1 MNRANPD
8 PILPLAARRRAL
20 LEEARSIEKL
30 YSTMH
35 PTEAAEA
42 ETDAKLRD
50 LYREAAAIEKQ
61 MAVLTATSPAGLIE
75 QMEALK
81 GHVASDAPEQECL
94 VDAVLRGLRRIQ
106 AHSSSELAERYQRS
120 SIIPRE
126 LDSRCPIRSHAPKSR
141 QRSEPSFEFAS

>member
-8 PILPLAARRRAL
+8 PIRPLAARRRAL
-20 LEEARSIEKL
+20 LEEARPIEKL
-30 YSTMH
+30 YATMH
-35 PTEAAEA
+35 PTEAAEV

-61 MAVLTATSPAGLIE
+61 MAGLTATSPAGLIE

-81 GHVASDAPEQECL
+81 GHVASDAPEHECL

-106 AHSSSELAERYQRS
+106 AHSSSELAARYRS
-120 SIIPRE
+120 SLVPRA
-126 LDSRCPIRSHAPKSR
+126 LDSKCPDPVPCSKVKAA
-141 QRSEPSFEFAS
+141 E

>member
-1 MNRANPD
+1 MNRADPD

-20 LEEARSIEKL
+20 LEEARPIEKL
-30 YSTMH
+30 YATMH

-61 MAVLTATSPAGLIE
+61 MAGLTATSPAGLIE

-81 GHVASDAPEQECL
+81 GHVASDAPEHECL
-94 VDAVLRGLRRIQ
+94 VDAVLRGLRKIQ
-106 AHSSSELAERYQRS
+106 AQYFPGAAARYRRTS
-120 SIIPRE
+120 VVPRE
-126 LDSRCPIRSHAPKSR
+126 LDSICPDPVPCSKVKAA
-141 QRSEPSFEFAS
+141 E

>member
-81 GHVASDAPEQECL
+81 GHVASNAPEQESL

-106 AHSSSELAERYQRS
+106 ARS
-120 SIIPRE
+120 PVS
-126 LDSRCPIRSHAPKSR
+126 
-141 QRSEPSFEFAS
+141 

>member
-20 LEEARSIEKL
+20 LEEARPIEKL
-30 YSTMH
+30 YATMH

-61 MAVLTATSPAGLIE
+61 MAGLTAPSPAGLIE
-75 QMEALK
+75 QMQALK
-81 GHVASDAPEQECL
+81 GHVASDAPEHECL

-106 AHSSSELAERYQRS
+106 AHYS
-120 SIIPRE
+120 P
-126 LDSRCPIRSHAPKSR
+126 
-141 QRSEPSFEFAS
+141 